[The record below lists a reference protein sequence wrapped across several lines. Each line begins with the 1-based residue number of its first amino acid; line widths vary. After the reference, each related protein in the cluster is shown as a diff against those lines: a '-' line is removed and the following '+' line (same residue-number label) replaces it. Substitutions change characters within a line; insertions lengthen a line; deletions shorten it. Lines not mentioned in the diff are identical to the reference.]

1 MVSAASN
8 LEVSFNDLIA
18 CPGCDLLHQR
28 RVLHVGESARCDRCD
43 DVIQTC
49 KPHTVERALA
59 VSIAALLFLL
69 VSLFTPFLS
78 LSRAGIESH
87 ISMLDAVR
95 SLWDSHM
102 RWLGISTVAF
112 IVMLPL
118 TRLVFMVWVLC
129 SLHFKIKA
137 RRFMRAAFRWAL
149 ILEPWAMA
157 DIFMVGVVVQRTWA
171 FLLVGIIAYIPANT
185 TPIMSTTSFMGNTSD
200 TIMSGVFSLIA
211 TGSYFVAFV
220 VFFASICIPVF
231 KFIAIAL
238 LALGLQFSW
247 NISEHNRHR
256 LHTLTEFIGRWSML
270 DVFVVAVLAALI
282 QLGAIITVAPGI
294 GINAFAV
301 SVVFTM
307 LAASSLDSRLLWD
320 VQTPNTPKDV
330 TGDRLMEQTV
340 SR

>member
-157 DIFMVGVVVQRTWA
+157 DIFMVGVVVSLVKISTLANLSVGLA
-171 FLLVGIIAYIPANT
+171 FWSLLGLLG
-185 TPIMSTTSFMGNTSD
+185 TSYLINFYLCKD
-200 TIMSGVFSLIA
+200 TIW
-211 TGSYFVAFV
+211 T
-220 VFFASICIPVF
+220 
-231 KFIAIAL
+231 
-238 LALGLQFSW
+238 
-247 NISEHNRHR
+247 R
-256 LHTLTEFIGRWSML
+256 LKQAH
-270 DVFVVAVLAALI
+270 
-282 QLGAIITVAPGI
+282 
-294 GINAFAV
+294 
-301 SVVFTM
+301 
-307 LAASSLDSRLLWD
+307 
-320 VQTPNTPKDV
+320 
-330 TGDRLMEQTV
+330 
-340 SR
+340 